1 MRFRTLE
8 GSVMFCKST
17 ISRFDRKEFGY
28 EKNGR
33 VRKIGEN
40 LGTTN
45 FENAGIAKMN
55 FEIHFH
61 LIQRNETDENV
72 KHTSA

>member
-1 MRFRTLE
+1 MRKTGE
-8 GSVMFCKST
+8 
-17 ISRFDRKEFGY
+17 
-28 EKNGR
+28 
-33 VRKIGEN
+33 VRKFGEI
-40 LGTTN
+40 LGTAN

-55 FEIHFH
+55 FEIHFY